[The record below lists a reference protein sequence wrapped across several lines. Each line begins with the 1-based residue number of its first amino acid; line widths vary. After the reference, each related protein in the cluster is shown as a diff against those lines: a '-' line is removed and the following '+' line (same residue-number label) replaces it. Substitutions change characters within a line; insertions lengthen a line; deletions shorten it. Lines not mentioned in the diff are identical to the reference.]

1 MIHKKQEIKTMK
13 KMTERKRK
21 KLEWKLALLQA
32 NSISFRY
39 NFGDEFDEKSN
50 KYVAEFLLNNDY
62 YSDMTDDDLIALIEQ
77 MEYNSNIGDN
87 YNFTQYGAMSF
98 LM

>member
-1 MIHKKQEIKTMK
+1 MK

-50 KYVAEFLLNNDY
+50 KYLLN
-62 YSDMTDDDLIALIEQ
+62 
-77 MEYNSNIGDN
+77 
-87 YNFTQYGAMSF
+87 FC
-98 LM
+98 